1 MFSLSHA
8 HLRVLAHLGGGGE
21 RLGIWLL
28 VGGGSC
34 LEVCA
39 RWKRE
44 DRYPLEAYEVEEK
57 T

>member
-8 HLRVLAHLGGGGE
+8 HLRVLAHLGGE
-21 RLGIWLL
+21 NRLGVWLL
-28 VGGGSC
+28 VGGLSC